1 MAEVDGVQ
9 GRMEDLALD
18 ASADL
23 EDVLP
28 RQVRLVAQRAEDGVF
43 LVEQVERRIELDDFA
58 VIHDEDAIVVH

>member
-1 MAEVDGVQ
+1 MAEVDGVH